1 LLSTHRFGEQTP
13 RVLGRRGFPNI
24 GLVRDALGALVP
36 AMRRGRLPPPPKHA
50 WEGHRGFPLND
61 AVVAVQTLARRIAE
75 VYRLDIGVVVVTF
88 VEKLEAAGRV
98 ELGGPGQ
105 RDFFVE
111 LRGEYRNQPR
121 VISAILAH
129 EVAHIF
135 LHRNGLHPAPGLA
148 AEILTDTTAVLYGF
162 GAVMADTFKVSEHH
176 EQLVDAVRITT
187 TVNQMGYLTPD
198 EIGYA
203 LTRAGFGHLHD
214 VLESNAAREAVRV
227 GRRLAAK
234 ELTSPPLRTASWWR
248 VVAYR
253 ILRWLAERRKGDG
266 TLTSAQLY
274 RLEPGKVSF
283 RCTVCC
289 QGLRLPTRA
298 VVTATCP
305 RCEAEVPCV
314 T

>member
-1 LLSTHRFGEQTP
+1 M
-13 RVLGRRGFPNI
+13 LGRRGFPSI
-24 GLVRDALGALVP
+24 GLVRDALGVLVP
-36 AMRRGRLPPPPKHA
+36 AIRRGQLPPPPKEA
-50 WEGHRGFPLND
+50 WGGHRGFPVDD
-61 AVVAVQTLARRIAE
+61 AVLAVQTLARRIAA

-98 ELGGPGQ
+98 ELAGPGQ

-111 LRGEYRNQPR
+111 LRSEFRTQPR
-121 VISAILAH
+121 IISAILGH

-135 LHRNGLHPAPGLA
+135 LHRHGLHPESGLA

-162 GAVMADTFKVSEHH
+162 GAVMADTFRVSEHQ
-176 EQLVDAVRITT
+176 EQLADAVRITT

-198 EIGYA
+198 EVGYA

-214 VLESNAAREAVRV
+214 ALESPAARDAVRE
-227 GRRLAAK
+227 GQRLARR
-234 ELTSPPLRTASWWR
+234 ELTTPPLRSASWWR
-248 VVAYR
+248 RLGYR
-253 ILRWLAERRKGDG
+253 LARWLAERRNRASA
-266 TLTSAQLY
+266 LTPDQLY
-274 RLEPGKVSF
+274 RLEAGKVSF

-298 VVTATCP
+298 TVTATCP
-305 RCEAEVPCV
+305 RCEAEVPCE

>member
-1 LLSTHRFGEQTP
+1 M
-13 RVLGRRGFPNI
+13 LGRRGFPSI
-24 GLVRDALGALVP
+24 GLVREALGVLVP
-36 AMRRGRLPPPPKHA
+36 AIRRGRLPPPPKDA
-50 WEGHRGFPLND
+50 WEGHRGFPVDD
-61 AVVAVQTLARRIAE
+61 AVLAVQTLARRIAAA
-75 VYRLDIGVVVVTF
+75 VYRLDIGLVVVTF

-111 LRGEYRNQPR
+111 LRSEFRTQPR
-121 VISAILAH
+121 VISAILGH

-135 LHRNGLHPAPGLA
+135 LHRHGLHPESGLA

-162 GAVMADTFKVSEHH
+162 GAVMADTFKISEQH
-176 EQLVDAVRITT
+176 EQLIDAVRVTT

-203 LTRAGFGHLHD
+203 LTRSGFGHLHE
-214 VLESNAAREAVRV
+214 VLESAAARDAVRE
-227 GRRLAAK
+227 GQQLARR
-234 ELTSPPLRTASWWR
+234 ELTSPPLRNAPWWR
-248 VVAYR
+248 RLWYR
-253 ILRWLAERRKGDG
+253 LSRWLAERQKRVA
-266 TLTSAQLY
+266 TLTHEQLY
-274 RLEPGKVSF
+274 RLEAGKVSF

-298 VVTATCP
+298 KVTATCP
-305 RCEAEVPCV
+305 RCEAEVPCE

>member
-1 LLSTHRFGEQTP
+1 M
-13 RVLGRRGFPNI
+13 LGRRGFPSI
-24 GLVRDALGALVP
+24 GLVRDALGVLVP
-36 AMRRGRLPPPPKHA
+36 AIRRGRLPPPPKES
-50 WEGHRGFPLND
+50 WQGDRGFPVDD
-61 AVVAVQTLARRIAE
+61 AVLAVQTLARRIAA

-111 LRGEYRNQPR
+111 LRSEFRTQPR
-121 VISAILAH
+121 IISAILGH

-135 LHRNGLHPAPGLA
+135 LHRHGLHPPSGLA

-162 GAVMADTFKVSEHH
+162 GAVMADTFKISEHR
-176 EQLVDAVRITT
+176 EQLVDAVRVTT
-187 TVNQMGYLTPD
+187 SVNQMGYLTPD

-203 LTRAGFGHLHD
+203 LTRSGFGHLHELLESPAARD
-214 VLESNAAREAVRV
+214 AVLE
-227 GRRLAAK
+227 GQRLAKK
-234 ELTSPPLRTASWWR
+234 ELTSPPLRLAPWWR
-248 VVAYR
+248 RLWYR
-253 ILRWLAERRKGDG
+253 LLRWVAERRKGAA
-266 TLTSAQLY
+266 TLTPDRLYQL
-274 RLEPGKVSF
+274 EAGKVSF

-298 VVTATCP
+298 MVTATCP
-305 RCEAEVPCV
+305 RCEAEVPCE